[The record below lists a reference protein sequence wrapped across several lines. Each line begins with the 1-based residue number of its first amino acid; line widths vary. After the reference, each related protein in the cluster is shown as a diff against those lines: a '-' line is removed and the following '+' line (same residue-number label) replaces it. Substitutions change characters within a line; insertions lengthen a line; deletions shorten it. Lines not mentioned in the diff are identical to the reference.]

1 MDKILIFDIET
12 APDLAA
18 VAALPEPK
26 APGNLKDPE
35 KIAAAIAEKKAEQ
48 LANAAL
54 DPDTAS
60 ITAIGMVLVDIY
72 PAKGDKDP
80 EPQAWLAGDEAWL
93 VNYEGDDG
101 LTEYDLLEK
110 FWEEGYKLAGGR
122 VCGYNIIGFDLP
134 MILRRSF
141 ALGVKPDLARPLQ
154 MAKYRTEPIL
164 DLMGVLYNWDRARGL
179 KWVCQRYGI
188 PNPLPELNGSM
199 VGEMT
204 PDILRKYV
212 ANDVILTMQ
221 LYRWMQGV
229 YF

>member
-12 APDLAA
+12 APDLGA

-54 DPDTAS
+54 DPDTAR
-60 ITAIGMVLVDIY
+60 ITAIGMVLVDVY

-80 EPQAWLAGDEAWL
+80 EPQAWLASEA
-93 VNYEGDDG
+93 G
-101 LTEYDLLEK
+101 LTEYDLLEQ
-110 FWEEGYKLAGGR
+110 FWEGYKLAGGR

-164 DLMGVLYNWDRARGL
+164 DLMGVLYNWDRSRGL
-179 KWVCQRYGI
+179 KWVCKRYGI

-199 VGEMT
+199 VGEMDRAT
-204 PDILRKYV
+204 LRKYV
-212 ANDVILTMQ
+212 ANDVSLTLQ